1 MFASHDFRMVLKLSG
16 KWEKI
21 WKNLDN
27 FDTIGKWEMIWK
39 NPNSFETVQKMGN
52 DLEKSGQII
61 RFFCYTRKKFPG
73 SNATVQHWIK
83 LLLQTLPTLSTFS
96 NIINIAS
103 HVTIKHC

>member
-52 DLEKSGQII
+52 DLEKSRQFI
-61 RFFCYTRKKFPG
+61 RFILLYAQKLSGWQCYPAIQVFVP
-73 SNATVQHWIK
+73 
-83 LLLQTLPTLSTFS
+83 LLR
-96 NIINIAS
+96 
-103 HVTIKHC
+103 

>member
-61 RFFCYTRKKFPG
+61 RFFCYTRKKIRTNKNISWKQCYP
-73 SNATVQHWIK
+73 ATQVFAP
-83 LLLQTLPTLSTFS
+83 LLETTLQ
-96 NIINIAS
+96 
-103 HVTIKHC
+103 

>member
-27 FDTIGKWEMIWK
+27 FDTTGKWEMIWK

-61 RFFCYTRKKFPG
+61 RFFCYTRKKFLDKPETIRV
-73 SNATVQHWIK
+73 AM
-83 LLLQTLPTLSTFS
+83 LPCYQGFCTSVYTQNVIQRYRKYVLFQ
-96 NIINIAS
+96 
-103 HVTIKHC
+103 

>member
-27 FDTIGKWEMIWK
+27 FDTLGKWEMICK

-52 DLEKSGQII
+52 DLENPDRLSGLSVI
-61 RFFCYTRKKFPG
+61 RAKNFWTNQKQSG
-73 SNATVQHWIK
+73 
-83 LLLQTLPTLSTFS
+83 
-96 NIINIAS
+96 
-103 HVTIKHC
+103 